1 MFSGFLTLSSFTH
14 HVELDTKRESFFSAS
29 LLTLQTELKSM
40 KRNASG
46 RFEALDKRVSDSLG
60 VARLLTLESEY
71 KNLKR
76 DAEALD
82 KRISDLS
89 DSGRRM
95 KEDAL
100 ERFEP
105 LGKRLSDSPDAARV
119 LMLEKRFSS
128 LSDSGRSMGAP
139 VDISKELPL
148 VDACPQNLNDFTTI
162 KHMQEAGWDTSGVSE
177 WLVGGRFTGWKGGRE
192 VGSIKLRFHMSG
204 RMMLHFF
211 NTFPEVD
218 PENVVTVKLNQQLVA
233 TAERKQHT
241 EACFIFQN
249 GDVLTLEERYAQI
262 EIVSLKVACFPEKGQ
277 VKCGVG
283 RAVQVRPLQCD
294 ANDGQAGVIQEIVNM
309 NTALVKISAPTA
321 NHTGYIGID
330 NTFAAQDLYV
340 QPQKGEVLPTVSLT
354 ESADGL
360 PPVLRCD
367 SFIASKQ

>member
-1 MFSGFLTLSSFTH
+1 LVAAVLVIFLRFLSLSSITH
-14 HVELDTKRESFFSAS
+14 NFEPDMKRKTLISAR
-29 LLTLQTELKSM
+29 LLRLEREYTSM
-40 KRNASG
+40 KGDASE
-46 RFEALDKRVSDSLG
+46 RFEARDKKVSDSLD
-60 VARLLTLESEY
+60 VARLRTLESEY
-71 KNLKR
+71 TSLKR

-82 KRISDLS
+82 KRVSDLS
-89 DSGRRM
+89 DSGRSM
-95 KEDAL
+95 KRDAL
-100 ERFEP
+100 KRFET
-105 LGKRLSDSPDAARV
+105 LDKRVSDSPDAARP
-119 LMLEKRFSS
+119 LILKSKHKSLKRDAEA
-128 LSDSGRSMGAP
+128 L
-139 VDISKELPL
+139 
-148 VDACPQNLNDFTTI
+148 ACPQNLNDFTTI

-177 WLVGGRFTGWKGGRE
+177 MIVDGRFTGWKGGRE
-192 VGSIKLRFHMSG
+192 AGSIKLHFNVSG
-204 RMMLHFF
+204 RMILHFGNPF
-211 NTFPEVD
+211 WEVD

-233 TAERKQHT
+233 SAERRQDT
-241 EACFIFQN
+241 RACFIFQKD
-249 GDVLTLEERYAQI
+249 DVLTLAERYAQI
-262 EIVSLKVACFPEKGQ
+262 EIASLKVSCFPEKGQ